1 MFFLVYQGFIPR
13 EELMY
18 IMTHLGEKFSFDEAQ
33 QMLDEADIY
42 CDGKIRYEEFVRIM
56 TQLN

>member
-1 MFFLVYQGFIPR
+1 
-13 EELMY
+13 MY